1 VLHNT
6 KPFREVLE
14 NGLILKSV
22 NAEEDI
28 EHLAAFNVAVHNEEQ
43 LDRMTRTL
51 IVHHPSTH
59 PQEWLFVEDPANGK
73 IVSSLCLIPW
83 SLRYENVQLKAAE
96 MGIVGTLPE
105 YRHRGLIRM
114 LNSRYKQ
121 LLDVGEYD
129 LSHIQ
134 GIPYYYRQFGYE
146 YALPLEGGWELG
158 LHTIPNEV
166 PLYALEYAFQKAT
179 IDDIPMLDRFYN
191 AAMSK
196 LQLSTLR
203 DDAIWH
209 YLIQQ
214 EANLQGL
221 QETWLVQ
228 NKNHESLG
236 YVRIAKEGF
245 GLGLIVDEASDLSHP
260 ATIAVLHWLKRMA
273 IEREKPYIRLSMT
286 ETCPLISVARAWG
299 VQIERLYAW
308 QIKFP
313 DPARLLWHISPV
325 LEQRVENSPFAGITQ
340 SVILNLYRQA
350 YELKFEKGHITA
362 VNAIGFC
369 DEANMIR
376 IPPMQFI
383 PLVLGYKSREELQA
397 VYPDFSIRGQS
408 QYLVDVLFPK
418 MKSFLHL
425 IY

>member
-1 VLHNT
+1 MLHTT

-14 NGLILKSV
+14 NELILKSV
-22 NAEEDI
+22 STEDDI
-28 EHLAAFNVAVHNEEQ
+28 EHLATFNATIHDDEL
-43 LDRMTRTL
+43 LDGMTRTL

-73 IVSSLCLIPW
+73 IVSALCLIPW
-83 SLRYENVQLKAAE
+83 TLRYETVQLKAAE
-96 MGIVGTLPE
+96 MAIVGTLPE

-114 LNSRYKQ
+114 LNNRYKQ
-121 LLDVGEYD
+121 LLDVGGYD

-134 GIPYYYRQFGYE
+134 GIPYYYKQFGYE

-158 LHTIPNEV
+158 LHKIPDEV
-166 PLYALEYAFQKAT
+166 PSSAQGYTFQKAT
-179 IDDIPMLDRFYN
+179 VADISLLDQLYN
-191 AAMSK
+191 TAMSK
-196 LQLSTLR
+196 LDISTLR

-214 EANLQGL
+214 EANLQGI

-228 NKNHESLG
+228 DKNQKSLG

-245 GLGLIVDEASDLSHP
+245 GQGLIVDEASDFSHP
-260 ATIAVLHWLKRMA
+260 ATIAVLQWLKHIA

-286 ETCPLISVARAWG
+286 ECCPLISTARAWG
-299 VQIERLYAW
+299 AQLEGIYAW

-313 DPARLLWHISPV
+313 DPARLLRHISPV
-325 LEQRVENSPFAGITQ
+325 LEQRVANSPFAEITQ

-350 YELKFEKGHITA
+350 YELIFENGHITA
-362 VNAIGFC
+362 VNAVGFY
-369 DEANMIR
+369 DDATDIR
-376 IPPMQFI
+376 IPPMQLI
-383 PLVLGYKSREELQA
+383 PLVLGYRSREELQA
-397 VYPDFSIRGQS
+397 VYSDFSIKGQS
-408 QYLVDVLFPK
+408 QYLLDVLFPK